1 MGQRNTPLEKSGK
14 TQTGSG
20 KARAPKASTRLPAAD
35 RTEPLYV
42 QVVATLKAEILK
54 GVYPVGTQ
62 LPSEDL
68 LGQRFSVSRHTIRE
82 ALRRL
87 RDDGLI
93 SSRRGAPT
101 TVVRPGSS
109 GAYVHE
115 IESINDLF
123 SFVTALRFRIDSV
136 EMLSADSALAARLGS
151 AEGEK
156 WLRIDGF
163 RFPDSSEEPV
173 CWMEVYVHE
182 SYAGVARLLEHNN
195 GPIFELIETLYG
207 ERIVEVEQE
216 LRTAPMPA
224 PVASMLRAE
233 PGETSIEVI
242 RTFRIA
248 SGQIAEVS
256 IAHYPAE
263 NFAFSMKLRRTR

>member
-1 MGQRNTPLEKSGK
+1 LGQRNTSLEKPGKSGASR
-14 TQTGSG
+14 TRT
-20 KARAPKASTRLPAAD
+20 PKAAAKLVSSD
-35 RTEPLYV
+35 RGEPLYV
-42 QVVATLKAEILK
+42 QVVATIKAEILK
-54 GVYPVGTQ
+54 GIYPVGTQ

-101 TVVRPGSS
+101 TVLKPAAS

-123 SFVTALRFRIDSV
+123 SFVSALRFHIDSV
-136 EMLSADSALAARLGS
+136 GMVSADPQLAARLGTS
-151 AEGEK
+151 EGEK

-163 RFPDSSEEPV
+163 RFPASSDEPV

-182 SYAGVARLLEHNN
+182 NYAGVARLLEHNN

-207 ERIVEVEQE
+207 ERIVEVEQA

-224 PVASMLRAE
+224 QVAPMLHTEA
-233 PGETSIEVI
+233 GETSIEVV
-242 RTFRIA
+242 RSFRIT
-248 SGQIAEVS
+248 SGQTAEVS
-256 IAHYPAE
+256 IAHYPAKD
-263 NFAFSMKLRRTR
+263 FAFSMKLRRTR